1 MSSNYQEG
9 RPPIYDND
17 LKIAVAREY
26 LSSKLGY
33 GKLAEKYHLP
43 GANTVRFF
51 VSWYKKNYPAADLP
65 LAANAAVAPG
75 GSSPTEIEELRK
87 QLQLANLKVA
97 GWEMLLENA
106 HKELGVDIVKK
117 YGTKQPGK

>member
-9 RPPIYDND
+9 RPSIYDKD
-17 LKIAVAREY
+17 FKIAVAREY

-33 GKLAEKYHLP
+33 GKLAKKHQLP
-43 GANTVRFF
+43 GADTVRFF
-51 VSWYKKNYPAADLP
+51 VKWYKKNYPDTHLPSPAD
-65 LAANAAVAPG
+65 AAVAPV
-75 GSSPTEIEELRK
+75 GSSSNEIAELRK

-106 HKELGVDIVKK
+106 RKELGTDIVKK
-117 YGTKQPGK
+117 YGTKQPDK